1 METHKKMKTRNQI
14 NKQMPTENVK
24 EHRKHFDF
32 KIFRQSR
39 PSTGFLF
46 NYASFK
52 KRSKKCKMEQ
62 KSKYWKDR
70 RKWNLPE
77 IIGESVL

>member
-1 METHKKMKTRNQI
+1 MWKHKKMKTRNQI
-14 NKQMPTENVK
+14 NKQMPIENVK

-46 NYASFK
+46 NYLSFK
-52 KRSKKCKMEQ
+52 KKGAKTVKWKKKCK
-62 KSKYWKDR
+62 Y
-70 RKWNLPE
+70 
-77 IIGESVL
+77 

>member
-1 METHKKMKTRNQI
+1 ML
-14 NKQMPTENVK
+14 TENVK